1 MTEDRYARFSE
12 RYASGDI
19 PWDSGITPPE
29 IVELFAELP
38 AGRALDLGCGSGTV
52 IRDLLRQGW
61 RADGVDFVQK
71 AIDIASAKLSGF
83 PADAYRLFCHDVTRL
98 DQLPD
103 LRSDYDLIIDIGCGH
118 SINTI
123 TIEAYAHAIANRLAP
138 GGLFMLYASHPRRE
152 STVGWDPRTVAAAF
166 APHLDLLW
174 EQRSDDKTIGALA
187 SWYKM
192 RKAGLITGH
201 FMR

>member
-12 RYASGDI
+12 RYASGDM

-29 IVELFAELP
+29 IVELLAEQP

-52 IRDLLRQGW
+52 FRDLLRQGW

-71 AIDIASAKLSGF
+71 AIDIARAKLSGF
-83 PADAYRLFCHDVTRL
+83 PAETYRLFCHDVTRL

-103 LRSDYDLIIDIGCGH
+103 LRSDYNLIIDIGCGH
-118 SINTI
+118 SINT
-123 TIEAYAHAIANRLAP
+123 TAIEAYARAIADRLAP
-138 GGLFMLYASHPRRE
+138 GGLFMLYASHPRPE
-152 STVGWDPRTVAAAF
+152 STVGWDPRTVATAF

-174 EQRSDDKTIGALA
+174 EQRSDNKPVGAPA

-192 RKAGLITGH
+192 RHCAIMPTL
-201 FMR
+201 